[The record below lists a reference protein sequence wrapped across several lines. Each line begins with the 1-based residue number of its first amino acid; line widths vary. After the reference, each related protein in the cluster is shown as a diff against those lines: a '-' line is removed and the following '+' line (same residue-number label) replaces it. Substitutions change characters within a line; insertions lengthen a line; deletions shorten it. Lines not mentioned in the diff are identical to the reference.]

1 MNSLIKRIEL
11 VSNVAIIVVAILLA
25 VVLVR
30 SYLFRQSSATQTS
43 VSSTAAVRPETKLS
57 LPGVDWKANG
67 RTLVMA
73 LSTQC
78 HFCSE
83 SAQFYQRVA
92 QERTKTGNLRLLAI
106 LPQSLNES
114 QTYLKELGVTVDDI
128 KQLRLDSI
136 GVNGTPTL
144 IIANSEGIVADSW
157 RGKLSADKELEVM
170 GRLK

>member
-1 MNSLIKRIEL
+1 MRSLVKRIEL
-11 VSNVAIIVVAILLA
+11 VANLAIIVVAIMLG
-25 VVLVR
+25 VVLVKTYR
-30 SYLFRQSSATQTS
+30 RSSAAQTTA
-43 VSSTAAVRPETKLS
+43 TAAVRPGTKLS

-92 QERTKTGNLRLLAI
+92 QERTRAGSLRLVAV
-106 LPQSLNES
+106 LPQPVDES
-114 QTYLKELGVTVDDI
+114 QQYLKELGVTVDDV

-144 IIANSEGIVADSW
+144 IMANSEGIVADSW
-157 RGKLSADKELEVM
+157 RGKLSDEKELEVIA
-170 GRLK
+170 RLK